1 MELNRNAWIN
11 LTIAI
16 LFGTVFIFGLG
27 YMVIF
32 LNIAN
37 EEVIRK
43 YNLWIQFVF
52 MFIPLSAALFTF
64 TLTQFANQLD
74 KIEEWRRHVQS
85 QKQLLKTLDV
95 FRLQVHSA
103 MQGHIQELSK
113 KPSSIPSYFI
123 PTFDALYMA
132 SKIDSK
138 INGKNTTI
146 FKQLL
151 LKMQIKIDTINRLVE
166 LSQKAYVLKNHQETT
181 ALISEL
187 KKDDEYYEDLKK
199 MIDEPIWQDWLKFLS
214 HRSLNR

>member
-1 MELNRNAWIN
+1 MELNKNAWIN
-11 LTIAI
+11 LIIAI
-16 LFGTVFIFGLG
+16 VFGIIFVFGLG
-27 YMVIF
+27 YMIIF

-37 EEVIRK
+37 EDVMRK
-43 YNLWIQFVF
+43 YNLWIQFAF

-64 TLTQFANQLD
+64 TLTQFAAQLD
-74 KIEEWRRHVQS
+74 KIEEWKRHVQS

-95 FRLQVHSA
+95 FRLQVHFA
-103 MQGHIQELSK
+103 MQGHIRELNK
-113 KPSSIPSYFI
+113 KESSIPSYFI

-132 SKIDSK
+132 SKIDSS

-166 LSQKAYVLKNHQETT
+166 LSQNAYVLKNHQETAT
-181 ALISEL
+181 LISEL
-187 KKDDEYYEDLKK
+187 KKDEGYYEDLRK

-214 HRSLNR
+214 HR

>member
-132 SKIDSK
+132 
-138 INGKNTTI
+138 
-146 FKQLL
+146 
-151 LKMQIKIDTINRLVE
+151 
-166 LSQKAYVLKNHQETT
+166 
-181 ALISEL
+181 
-187 KKDDEYYEDLKK
+187 
-199 MIDEPIWQDWLKFLS
+199 
-214 HRSLNR
+214 